1 MMNSSQDLAHSDAST
16 SPNSRDVYEIRIKGL
31 LDEHWENWFEGMA
44 LITVEE
50 DGHDC
55 TVLTGAI
62 ADQPALHGLL
72 ERIRDLNLT
81 LLSVR
86 KIAADGSGSQ
96 EGGPKDE

>member
-1 MMNSSQDLAHSDAST
+1 MTYPGREPARSDASA
-16 SPNSRDVYEIRIKGL
+16 SPNGRDVYEIRIKGL
-31 LDEHWENWFEGMA
+31 LDEHWEHWFEGMT
-44 LITVEE
+44 LISLAEE
-50 DGHDC
+50 GQHC

-86 KIAADGSGSQ
+86 KVDAGESGSH